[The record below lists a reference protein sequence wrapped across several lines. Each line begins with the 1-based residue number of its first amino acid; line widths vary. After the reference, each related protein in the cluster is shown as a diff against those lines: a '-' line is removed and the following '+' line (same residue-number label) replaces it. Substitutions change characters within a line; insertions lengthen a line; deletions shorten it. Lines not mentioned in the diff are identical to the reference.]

1 MIRAAVLGS
10 PIAQSLSPALH
21 NRAYQILGIS
31 GLYERFEVREN
42 ELRAFLTGISDSDN
56 DAAWSG
62 FSLTMP
68 LKESV
73 CAIVKDIDPIAA
85 RIQSC
90 NTIIFN
96 GSQMRALSTDILGFR
111 TLFDQ
116 IPLIRKESTVSLLGA
131 GGTARAA
138 LAALD
143 GVVDNVKVFTR
154 SPARSKQIIDSL
166 VKSQVEI
173 FPWNQ
178 LHNAFSS
185 DLIISTVPADVSS
198 EISLLLPSPLPSQFL
213 IDVLYHPWPTPILSR
228 WRGNGGASMDGLDL
242 LVAQA
247 LDQIALMTTKS
258 FDYSQMKSLL
268 RAEGLLALHR

>member
-21 NRAYQILGIS
+21 NRAYQILGIA
-31 GLYERFEVREN
+31 GLYERFEVKEN
-42 ELRAFLTGISDSDN
+42 ELDSFLEGISHSDN
-56 DAAWSG
+56 DAHWSG

-68 LKESV
+68 LKETV

-90 NTIIFN
+90 NTIIFD
-96 GSQMRALSTDILGFR
+96 GSQMRALSTDLLGFR
-111 TLFDQ
+111 ALFGQ
-116 IPLIRKESTVSLLGA
+116 IPSLGKSSTVSLLGA
-131 GGTARAA
+131 GGSARAA

-143 GVVDNVKVFTR
+143 GVVDTIKVFSR
-154 SPARSKQIIDSL
+154 SPSRSKQINGCVI
-166 VKSQVEI
+166 KSKIEI
-173 FPWNQ
+173 FRWDQ

-185 DLIISTVPADVSS
+185 DLIISTVPADVSE
-198 EISLLLPSPLPSQFL
+198 EISLLLPSASSSQFL
-213 IDVLYHPWPTPILSR
+213 IDALYHPWPTPTLSA
-228 WRGNGGASMDGLDL
+228 WRASGGTCLDGLDL

-247 LDQIALMTTKS
+247 LDQIHLMTKEN
-258 FDYSQMKSLL
+258 FDYSQMSTLL